1 MAEIRWRHAGQRLV
15 LPVAVLP
22 SLAAPNSSQ
31 MEIVEALIDTG
42 ATGTGL
48 RPDVARRLEIP
59 GRGRRRVLTA
69 NGDILVP
76 EYRIRLGFYPG
87 TFEGEPNPPPTA
99 MPHVL
104 ELGLLAHALRDLF
117 TYPLLIGMDVLN
129 QCDLEILRDRTV
141 RLVLP

>member
-1 MAEIRWRHAGQRLV
+1 
-15 LPVAVLP
+15 
-22 SLAAPNSSQ
+22 

-48 RPDVARRLEIP
+48 RPDVAQRLAIP
-59 GRGRRRVLTA
+59 GRGRRRVVTA
-69 NGDILVP
+69 NGDILVA

-87 TFEGEPNPPPTA
+87 VFDGDPEALSSA

-104 ELGLLAHALRDLF
+104 ELGLLVHALRDMF
-117 TYPLLIGMDVLN
+117 HYPLLIGMDVLSH
-129 QCDLEILRDRTV
+129 CDFEIKRDRTA